1 MTELTPTAW
10 ASAPTARLYDFQLA
24 LERAPLRAAIALA
37 APRGE
42 ELWLDLATGTGAV
55 LRLLAQFPGRPR
67 RAIGLDASAAMLA
80 QVPALPTGWEVLQG
94 DARQV
99 PLADGTAE
107 VVSCAYLL
115 HLLDRPARERVL
127 AEIARVLAPGGRVVL
142 VTLLEPT
149 GLAGATVLGP
159 AQRGLCR
166 ALGPASGWCA
176 LDPTDELSAH
186 GLVPVRRRVCRR
198 GYASLCLLAER
209 V

>member
-1 MTELTPTAW
+1 MTELAPTAW
-10 ASAPTARLYDFQLA
+10 ASPSTARFYDLQLV
-24 LERAPLRAAIALA
+24 LERSPLRAAIALA

-42 ELWLDLATGTGAV
+42 GLWLDLATGTGAL
-55 LRLLAQFPGRPR
+55 LRQLALTPERPR
-67 RAIGLDASAAMLA
+67 RAVGLDASAAMLA
-80 QVPALPTGWEVLQG
+80 RVPVLPSGWQVMEG
-94 DARQV
+94 DVRQV
-99 PLADGTAE
+99 PLADGTVD

-127 AEIARVLAPGGRVVL
+127 SEIARVLAPGGRVVL
-142 VTLLEPT
+142 VTLLAPT
-149 GLAGATVLGP
+149 GLAGATVLAP

-176 LDPTDELSAH
+176 LDPTDELDAH
-186 GLVPVRRRVCRR
+186 GLTLVRRRICRR